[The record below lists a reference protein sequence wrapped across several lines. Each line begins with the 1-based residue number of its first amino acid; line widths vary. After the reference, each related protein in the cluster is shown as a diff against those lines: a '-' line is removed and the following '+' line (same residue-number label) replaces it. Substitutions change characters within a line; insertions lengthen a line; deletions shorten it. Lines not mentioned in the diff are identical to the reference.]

1 MSDEESEKL
10 QTYCFILLYRNMT
23 NENEIVG
30 VERAIRNVG
39 FRADLQYK
47 PTIYTELGIYRNNKF
62 GIRPTVYTSV
72 RKNVDGESG
81 FEVTNLAR
89 EEWVYR
95 YLKLIF
101 INTSTFASVRSCGVY
116 HNLLFYRYNSYSGA
130 IRTML

>member
-1 MSDEESEKL
+1 
-10 QTYCFILLYRNMT
+10 MT

-81 FEVTNLAR
+81 FEVTNLAK

-95 YLKLIF
+95 YFLLKANLDNYF
-101 INTSTFASVRSCGVY
+101 YLYVCPFVRS
-116 HNLLFYRYNSYSGA
+116 LSQFFA
-130 IRTML
+130 KP

>member
-10 QTYCFILLYRNMT
+10 QTDCFILLYRNMT

-47 PTIYTELGIYRNNKF
+47 PAIYTELGIYRNNKF

-81 FEVTNLAR
+81 FEVTNLAK
-89 EEWVYR
+89 EDWVYR
-95 YLKLIF
+95 YLLLKANLDNYYLYVCPF
-101 INTSTFASVRSCGVY
+101 VRS
-116 HNLLFYRYNSYSGA
+116 LSQFFA
-130 IRTML
+130 KP